1 MEALTITRDS
11 ELLKKAEG
19 LIREAAAL
27 DIDLGRLGLGKKIE
41 SIKKSI
47 EGDISI
53 VFLGNISDGK
63 TSIIA
68 GCAGRVLDGMDI
80 RADESTDEVKFYPE
94 LAAQGFVP
102 ADTPGLFGTKEK
114 DEGGEKIR
122 FSEKTERFVSE
133 AGVVIFVCDAG
144 AGAPI
149 KNSCAPLI
157 KKILRDFGLLE
168 STIFVLNKMD
178 TVCRMT
184 DPRMFQQMSEI
195 KKDALLKT
203 LGNAVGDLTEE
214 EKLRLRERI
223 LCIAADPGAKG
234 LKKYWFTD
242 EHRDGYEERSNIGAL
257 IDVIKGVVSK
267 TDEEKVALK
276 MRQTRG
282 GVRDV
287 FIRLREALN
296 EIRDPLDD
304 ALGKCGKSCE
314 KLEEEAGT
322 LKAELEKTRKDL
334 KTELEEYRKEL
345 DSTLSDANPD
355 TIFSKLTNM
364 FGTKSDNDRVEVTFS
379 KVKDGVAER
388 LTGAKK
394 SADEAVTDFTK
405 KLCKEFKGQ
414 KKALEKAKDECV
426 KRLRELPPFPDSSSD
441 EVVPAEGIL
450 KAFDVEDPDLGSA
463 GYVIAGISVVAGGGT
478 VSAVATGAISALAG
492 TGVGAGVALIAIGGI
507 AVLKHHQN
515 VKRKEAAKKAVEKCG
530 NALGKWWPK
539 VMKFA
544 EGEFYEKIAPNCDKL
559 LEMLEVRK
567 GEIESLKELVA
578 KRDVFAQKIDAE
590 MAKLGK

>member
-178 TVCRMT
+178 TVCRMS

-267 TDEEKVALK
+267 TDEEKVAVK

-322 LKAELEKTRKDL
+322 LKAELEKTRENL
-334 KTELEEYRKEL
+334 KTDLDNCKAAFDAKL
-345 DSTLSDANPD
+345 DSAGAD
-355 TIFSKLTNM
+355 TIDRILRID
-364 FGTKSDNDRVEVTFS
+364 FGAKENKENGSVRFS
-379 KVKDGVAER
+379 KVEREIKKILDKAESEANSAVKARKKRFADEFKKQEKALEEAKDKCMER
-388 LTGAKK
+388 LRKLPPLPDEQHVDAVQFAKHLTAK
-394 SADEAVTDFTK
+394 IKLKDASAFLARIWNATRKFVSSLLEKAPLAGSLLSSLLYDKEADEARAEKMGAETVNVLDETFLEVG
-405 KLCKEFKGQ
+405 KLTY
-414 KKALEKAKDECV
+414 
-426 KRLRELPPFPDSSSD
+426 S
-441 EVVPAEGIL
+441 
-450 KAFDVEDPDLGSA
+450 
-463 GYVIAGISVVAGGGT
+463 GT
-478 VSAVATGAISALAG
+478 
-492 TGVGAGVALIAIGGI
+492 
-507 AVLKHHQN
+507 
-515 VKRKEAAKKAVEKCG
+515 
-530 NALGKWWPK
+530 
-539 VMKFA
+539 
-544 EGEFYEKIAPNCDKL
+544 FYEKIAPNCDKL
-559 LEMLEVRK
+559 LEMLEARE

-578 KRDVFAQKIDAE
+578 KRDAFAQKIDAE